1 MVVVVVIIMIVIIII
16 TIIAIIMMMTM
27 KFCRLATGGGTG
39 TSPSSFPSSL
49 FSLVRLGWD
58 FFGVCGGESGGGGLS
73 TFLGFG

>member
-1 MVVVVVIIMIVIIII
+1 MVIVVVVVVIIII
-16 TIIAIIMMMTM
+16 TIITIIITMM